1 MALLKEEHLIVNY
14 IFTLAVYRLAP
25 TLLLYMHVSSRQH
38 TASNYTLIDF
48 KMTVMKRNTNKQCW
62 PIHAFNVNA
71 TERCSRNKEH
81 SKYSNLQ

>member
-1 MALLKEEHLIVNY
+1 MASFLTETLIHLTYSPTIKKLRSMMALLKEEHLIVNY

-48 KMTVMKRNTNKQCW
+48 KMTVMKRNTNKQC
-62 PIHAFNVNA
+62 
-71 TERCSRNKEH
+71 
-81 SKYSNLQ
+81 